1 MDEKQ
6 YYQLLHG
13 NGQKHPGTNL
23 LYIPKAEKSIEER
36 SLESICPPPQLNAN
50 YLPNKKVQR
59 MGKLLER
66 KSAGGPSIGGQPPI
80 DPAVLRRI
88 FGK

>member
-13 NGQKHPGTNL
+13 NGRKHPGTNL

-36 SLESICPPPQLNAN
+36 SLESICPPPH
-50 YLPNKKVQR
+50 
-59 MGKLLER
+59 
-66 KSAGGPSIGGQPPI
+66 I
-80 DPAVLRRI
+80 
-88 FGK
+88 

>member
-36 SLESICPPPQLNAN
+36 SLESICPPPHLNVN

-59 MGKLLER
+59 MGKLPER
-66 KSAGGPSIGGQPPI
+66 KSAGGPSGGQPSI